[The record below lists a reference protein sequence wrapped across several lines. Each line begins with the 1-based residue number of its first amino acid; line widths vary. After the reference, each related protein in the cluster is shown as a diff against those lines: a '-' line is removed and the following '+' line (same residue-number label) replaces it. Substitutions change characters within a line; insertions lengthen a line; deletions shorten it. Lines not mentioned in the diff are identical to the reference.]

1 MQAVK
6 ERSLVCVQGLGFVGT
21 AMAVAVASARNEQG
35 EALYS
40 VVGIDLPN
48 PLGTHR
54 VQSINDS
61 TFPFE
66 TTDEKLKTNLERSVK
81 EGHLSASFDESHYE
95 RADIIIVDIPLDL
108 YLEDDTDTIDVNFG
122 PFRGAIRTLGQKMKP
137 DCLVIVETTVP
148 PGTCEH
154 VVLPILKECFTQR
167 GLDPSEIRLAH
178 SYERVMPGRDYLDS
192 IINFWRVFSG
202 IDERSASLCE
212 DFLKDIINT
221 EEYPLTRLS
230 KTVASETAKVLENSY
245 RATTIAFM
253 EEWGRFAEEVG
264 FDLFQVIRAIRMR
277 PTHSNIRQPGF
288 GVGGYCLTKDPLFAQ
303 WSSQNFFDKPLDFPF
318 CMQAVKKNKAMPIVT
333 LDAVKTLLDA
343 PLQGKKILLLGV
355 SYRQDVGD
363 TRYSPS
369 GTFLTAA
376 QKEGAH
382 VICHDPLVDLWEEF
396 DIRVE
401 SELPSVDDVDIIV
414 LAVPHQEYK
423 TLDLV
428 QWLGDKKLPVIDAN
442 CVLSDEQR
450 LAYIAK
456 GGTLFSIGR
465 GAQL

>member
-1 MQAVK
+1 METVK
-6 ERSLVCVQGLGFVGT
+6 ERPLVCVQGLGFVGT
-21 AMAVAVASARNEQG
+21 AMAVAVASARDEG
-35 EALYS
+35 GGIYS

-54 VQSINDS
+54 VNSINEGN
-61 TFPFE
+61 FPFE
-66 TTDEKLKTNLERSVK
+66 TTDDKLKTNLKHTVR
-81 EGHLSASFDESHYE
+81 EGNLCASFDEDHYE
-95 RADIIIVDIPLDL
+95 KADIIIVDIPLDL
-108 YLEDDTDTIDVNFG
+108 YLEEGTDSIDVNFG
-122 PFRGAIRTLGQKMKP
+122 PFRSAIKTLGQKMKQE
-137 DCLVIVETTVP
+137 CLIIVETTVP

-154 VVLPILKECFTQR
+154 VVLPILKECFTER
-167 GLDPSEIRLAH
+167 GFSTDEIRLAH

-212 DFLKDIINT
+212 NFLKNIINT

-230 KTVASETAKVLENSY
+230 QTVASETAKVLENSY

-264 FDLFQVIRAIRMR
+264 FDLFQVIKAIRMR
-277 PTHSNIRQPGF
+277 PTHNNIRQPGF

-303 WSSQNFFDKPLDFPF
+303 WSAQNFFEKPSLDFPF
-318 CMQAVKKNKAMPIVT
+318 CMQAVKKNKAMPLVT
-333 LDAVKTLLDA
+333 LDAAKTLLGGSVE
-343 PLQGKKILLLGV
+343 GKTILLLGV

-369 GTFLTAA
+369 GTLLTAA
-376 QKEGAH
+376 QQQGAR
-382 VICHDPLVDLWEEF
+382 VLCHDPLVTLWEEF
-396 DIRVE
+396 DINVA
-401 SELPSVDDVDIIV
+401 SELPSLENIDIVI
-414 LAVPHQEYK
+414 LAVPHQDYLS
-423 TLDLV
+423 LDLTT
-428 QWLGDKKLPVIDAN
+428 WLTQKNVPVIDAN

-450 LAYIAK
+450 LAYISK

-465 GAQL
+465 GPNR